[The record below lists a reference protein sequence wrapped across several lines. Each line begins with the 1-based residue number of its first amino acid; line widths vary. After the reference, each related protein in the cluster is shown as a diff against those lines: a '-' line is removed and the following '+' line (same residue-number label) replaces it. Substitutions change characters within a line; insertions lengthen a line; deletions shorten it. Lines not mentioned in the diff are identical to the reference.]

1 MQTYFEDLWLIRH
14 FSRTE
19 TYDLT
24 GNHHLQSITEI
35 EIIPLSGDG
44 KLSSDILFST
54 IFFFHEQSK
63 KTDFNSAFYHYILHL
78 PFASVSYI
86 FVVKSFWVNGW
97 SFKWRSTVT
106 MIMDISNELLDR
118 ETRLFSQ
125 KKESSGRNSRESM
138 LS

>member
-14 FSRTE
+14 FSRAG

-24 GNHHLQSITEI
+24 GNHHLQSITDI

-54 IFFFHEQSK
+54 ILFFHEQSK

-78 PFASVSYI
+78 PFCLHVIYI
-86 FVVKSFWVNGW
+86 CCKILMSQWMEFQMAVNC
-97 SFKWRSTVT
+97 
-106 MIMDISNELLDR
+106 DHDNAH
-118 ETRLFSQ
+118 
-125 KKESSGRNSRESM
+125 
-138 LS
+138 